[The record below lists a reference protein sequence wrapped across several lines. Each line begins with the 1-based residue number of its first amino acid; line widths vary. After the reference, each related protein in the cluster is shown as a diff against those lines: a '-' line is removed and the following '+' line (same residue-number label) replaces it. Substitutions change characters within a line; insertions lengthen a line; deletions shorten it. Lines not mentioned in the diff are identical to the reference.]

1 MRERAEVEKEAVH
14 FAHERPAPRAVR
26 GPFRSLRVPNYRLWA
41 AGALVSNVGTWMQRI
56 AQDWLVLTQLTHNN
70 ARAVGIVSA
79 LQFGPQ
85 LLLLPW
91 TGMAA
96 DRLDRRKLLL
106 ATQGAMG
113 ALALG
118 LGLLTVTG
126 AVRLWHVDLFA
137 FLLGCVTAFDAPAR
151 HTFVADLVGE
161 RELSNAV
168 ALNSASFNSARMIG
182 PAIAGVVIAAVG
194 SGAAFLLNA
203 ASFLAVLAALVFIR
217 AGTPHQGGRG
227 KLEAGGIAEGL
238 RYVWGQADLRTVLLM
253 LFLVGTFGLN
263 FPVFISAMAATVFH
277 AGAGRYGLLTSTMA
291 LGSVVGALGAAART
305 RPTVRVL
312 AVSAGLFGIGC
323 SLAAIMPTTALFGLM
338 LILVGASAQSF
349 TASSNGLLQLSS
361 EPRLRGRVISIFLAV
376 AMGTTPLGAPLV
388 GWVADAFGPRWALGI
403 GGASGF
409 AAAAVAI
416 AAFRRRRQKVR
427 LAGTVD

>member
-1 MRERAEVEKEAVH
+1 MRERAEVEDG
-14 FAHERPAPRAVR
+14 PARSAREPLAPR
-26 GPFRSLRVPNYRLWA
+26 GPFRSLRVRSYRLWA

-56 AQDWLVLTQLTHNN
+56 AQDWLVLTQLTHGN
-70 ARAVGIVSA
+70 ARAVGVVSA

-118 LGLLTVTG
+118 LGLLTISG

-151 HTFVADLVGE
+151 HTFVADLVGD

-168 ALNSASFNSARMIG
+168 ALNSASFNAARMIG
-182 PAIAGVVIAAVG
+182 PAVAGVLIAAVG

-203 ASFLAVLAALVFIR
+203 ASFLAVLAALGFIR
-217 AGTPHQGGRG
+217 AGSLHRPGRSG
-227 KLEAGGIAEGL
+227 PEAGGLVEGL
-238 RYVWGQADLRTVLLM
+238 RYVWGKPDLRAVLVM
-253 LFLVGTFGLN
+253 LFLIGTFGLN
-263 FPVFISAMAATVFH
+263 FPVFISTMAATVFH

-291 LGSVVGALGAAART
+291 VGSVAGALRAAARA
-305 RPTVRVL
+305 RPTVGLLGV
-312 AVSAGLFGIGC
+312 AAGLFGVGC
-323 SLAAIMPTTALFGLM
+323 TLAAIMPGPALFGLT

-349 TASSNGLLQLSS
+349 TASSNGLMQLSS
-361 EPRLRGRVISIFLAV
+361 EPRLRGRVVSIFLAV
-376 AMGTTPLGAPLV
+376 AMGTTPVGAPLV
-388 GWVADAFGPRWALGI
+388 GWVADAFGPRWALGV

-409 AAAAVAI
+409 AAAGVAFAVL
-416 AAFRRRRQKVR
+416 RRRRR
-427 LAGTVD
+427 ARAA